1 MALETRISHQ
11 PLKDMRDFTHIL
23 SDGVP
28 QGISN
33 HNHICLFNR
42 LTYLNLCAVFKLN
55 IFNFCYIS
63 QLAPLKIVW
72 WLRILKL
79 YEYK

>member
-1 MALETRISHQ
+1 MALETRTSSQ
-11 PLKDMRDFTHIL
+11 PLKDMKDLTHIL
-23 SDGVP
+23 SDSVP

-55 IFNFCYIS
+55 
-63 QLAPLKIVW
+63 L
-72 WLRILKL
+72 
-79 YEYK
+79 